1 MLASPS
7 CPGLVPGR
15 PYLQIDY
22 ARASWA
28 CDRMSSSALRCWLRL
43 LTYFRNDRPIPLPTH
58 RSLARIAGVSK
69 ASARKALCE
78 LQPLVAFCQ
87 PLLDEDEELETG
99 PESGGQKRTTE
110 AGGTSGGGQ
119 KRTSPRDLLAGNGQK
134 MTTPGSSMGISGQ
147 KMTAAGTAL
156 PGGEQTMLTPA
167 AAVGADGGQK
177 MTSTDTTGV
186 WPGQKM
192 TTPIDLDPVGEQKAL
207 TQVPIRGSGGQKMT
221 ALGGLN
227 AGGGQKMT
235 GVAPAEP
242 TCGQNL
248 TTPWSKSDQ
257 KRSENDQT
265 RSKNDHPSICIK
277 EVEKTGITP
286 PPTSSSAAQAGSTAS
301 RAEEEGGPFLENLSW
316 SEPSS
321 QANSLSNS
329 QQPLTGGNSPVTA
342 GPGGPARAGAGGPA
356 PGPVVVPDPNFDP
369 QSIPVDPRLFAVGAE
384 LIHFWCGKPGPR
396 TAMAFAVLQSELIQ
410 IAESPLGG
418 IEAVREQLVTGVQ
431 KGWAMV
437 KFRTWLSWR
446 QSQPQPVLVSDEELD
461 EGSLWPGLP
470 SFIRR
475 YRATYGRSCSDTEV
489 TCAYISHR
497 EKLLK
502 QANPTGQDLGPNA
515 WMHSA
520 HVPNP
525 TLPSASELAS
535 YAAEWQQSQA
545 SFRSALVQQGR
556 GA

>member
-69 ASARKALCE
+69 ASARKALSE
-78 LQPLVAFCQ
+78 LLPLVAFSQ
-87 PLLDEDEELETG
+87 PLLDEEEEQETG
-99 PESGGQKRTTE
+99 PESGGQKRT
-110 AGGTSGGGQ
+110 
-119 KRTSPRDLLAGNGQK
+119 SPSDLLAGNGQK
-134 MTTPGSSMGISGQ
+134 MTTPGGSMGISGQ
-147 KMTAAGTAL
+147 KMTAAKTAL
-156 PGGEQTMLTPA
+156 PEGEQKMHTPA

-177 MTSTDTTGV
+177 MTSTETTGV

-192 TTPIDLDPVGEQKAL
+192 TTPMERDPVGEQKAL

-221 ALGGLN
+221 ALVGLQ
-227 AGGGQKMT
+227 AVGGQKMT
-235 GVAPAEP
+235 GIAPAEP

-265 RSKNDHPSICIK
+265 RSKNDHPSISSK
-277 EVEKTGITP
+277 EVEKKGITP
-286 PPTSSSAAQAGSTAS
+286 PPTSSSAAQAGATAS
-301 RAEEEGGPFLENLSW
+301 RPEEEEGPFLENLTW
-316 SEPSS
+316 SEPSCRASS
-321 QANSLSNS
+321 QANS
-329 QQPLTGGNSPVTA
+329 QQPLTGGNSPAAAGSGPRAGAECDSA
-342 GPGGPARAGAGGPA
+342 GPGGA
-356 PGPVVVPDPNFDP
+356 PQGQVVVPDPNFDP
-369 QSIPVDPRLFAVGAE
+369 QSIPVDRRLFAVGAE

-437 KFRTWLSWR
+437 KFRTWHSWR
-446 QSQPQPVLVSDEELD
+446 QSQPQPVLVTDEELD

-475 YRATYGRSCSDTEV
+475 YRATYGKSCSDTEV

-502 QANPTGQDLGPNA
+502 QANPTGTDLGPNA

-520 HVPNP
+520 HTPNP
-525 TLPSASELAS
+525 TLPSASELAN
-535 YAAEWQQSQA
+535 YAAEWQQSQR
-545 SFRSALVQQGR
+545 SFRSALVQQGG

>member
-28 CDRMSSSALRCWLRL
+28 CDRLSSSALRCWLRL

-58 RSLARIAGVSK
+58 RRLARIAGVSK
-69 ASARKALCE
+69 ASARKALAE
-78 LQPLVAFCQ
+78 LLPLVAFSQ
-87 PLLDEDEELETG
+87 PLLEEEEELETA
-99 PESGGQKRTTE
+99 PDT
-110 AGGTSGGGQ
+110 GGQ
-119 KRTSPRDLLAGNGQK
+119 KRTSHGD
-134 MTTPGSSMGISGQ
+134 SVGISGQ
-147 KMTAAGTAL
+147 KMTAAATPL
-156 PGGEQTMLTPA
+156 SEGEQKMLTPA
-167 AAVGADGGQK
+167 AGVGANGGQK

-186 WPGQKM
+186 WAGQKV
-192 TTPIDLDPVGEQKAL
+192 TTTMAREPVGEQKAL
-207 TQVPIRGSGGQKMT
+207 TQVPLRGSGGQKMT

-242 TCGQNL
+242 TCGQNQ
-248 TTPWSKSDQ
+248 TTAWSNNDQ

-277 EVEKTGITP
+277 EVEKKGITP
-286 PPTSSSAAQAGSTAS
+286 PPTSPSAAQGGVTAS
-301 RAEEEGGPFLENLSW
+301 RAEEEEGPFLDNLIW
-316 SEPSS
+316 REASS
-321 QANSLSNS
+321 QANS
-329 QQPLTGGNSPVTA
+329 QQPLTGGNSPVA
-342 GPGGPARAGAGGPA
+342 AGQGPGAGEAATDEPA
-356 PGPVVVPDPNFDP
+356 PGPVVMPDPNFDP
-369 QSIPVDPRLFAVGAE
+369 HRIPVDRRLFEVGAE
-384 LIHFWCGKPGPR
+384 LMHFWCGKPGPR
-396 TAMAFAVLQSELIQ
+396 NAMAFAVLQSELIQ

-437 KFRTWLSWR
+437 KFRTWHSWR
-446 QSQPQPVLVSDEELD
+446 QSQPQPILVSDEELD

-475 YRATYGRSCSDTEV
+475 YRATYGKSCSDTEL

-502 QANPTGQDLGPNA
+502 QANPTGTDLGPNA

-520 HVPNP
+520 HVPNQA
-525 TLPSASELAS
+525 LPSATELAS
-535 YAAEWQQSQA
+535 YAAEWQQAQSGWRA
-545 SFRSALVQQGR
+545 ALSNLGR

>member
-28 CDRMSSSALRCWLRL
+28 CDRLSSSALRCWLRL

-58 RSLARIAGVSK
+58 RRLARIAGVSK
-69 ASARKALCE
+69 ASARKALSE
-78 LQPLVAFCQ
+78 LLPLVAFSQ
-87 PLLDEDEELETG
+87 PLLDEEEELETE
-99 PESGGQKRTTE
+99 PESGGQKRT
-110 AGGTSGGGQ
+110 
-119 KRTSPRDLLAGNGQK
+119 SPSDLLAGN
-134 MTTPGSSMGISGQ
+134 
-147 KMTAAGTAL
+147 
-156 PGGEQTMLTPA
+156 
-167 AAVGADGGQK
+167 GQK

-192 TTPIDLDPVGEQKAL
+192 TAPMERDPVSEQKAL
-207 TQVPIRGSGGQKMT
+207 TQVPFRGSGGQKMT
-221 ALGGLN
+221 ALGGLQ

-277 EVEKTGITP
+277 EVEKKGITP
-286 PPTSSSAAQAGSTAS
+286 PPTSPSAAQAGSTVS
-301 RAEEEGGPFLENLSW
+301 RAEEEGPFLDNLTW

-321 QANSLSNS
+321 QANS
-329 QQPLTGGNSPVTA
+329 QQPLTGGNSQVA
-342 GPGGPARAGAGGPA
+342 AFPGEA
-356 PGPVVVPDPNFDP
+356 PQGPVVVPDPNFDP
-369 QSIPVDPRLFAVGAE
+369 HRIPVDRRLFEVGAE
-384 LIHFWCGKPGPR
+384 LMHFWCGKPGPR
-396 TAMAFAVLQSELIQ
+396 NAMAFAVLQSELIQ

-437 KFRTWLSWR
+437 KFRTWHSWR
-446 QSQPQPVLVSDEELD
+446 QSQPQPVLVTDEELD

-475 YRATYGRSCSDTEV
+475 YRATYGKSCSDTEV

-502 QANPTGQDLGPNA
+502 QANPAGTDLGPNA

-525 TLPSASELAS
+525 TLASASELAS
-535 YAAEWQQSQA
+535 YAAEWQQSK
-545 SFRSALVQQGR
+545 SGWTTALSNLGR

>member
-28 CDRMSSSALRCWLRL
+28 CDRLSSSALRCWLRL

-58 RSLARIAGVSK
+58 RRLARIAGVSK
-69 ASARKALCE
+69 ASARKALSE
-78 LQPLVAFCQ
+78 LLPLVAFSQ
-87 PLLDEDEELETG
+87 PLLDEDEEQETG
-99 PESGGQKRTTE
+99 PDTGGQKRT
-110 AGGTSGGGQ
+110 GPS
-119 KRTSPRDLLAGNGQK
+119 DLLAGNGQK
-134 MTTPGSSMGISGQ
+134 MTSPGSSMGISGQ
-147 KMTAAGTAL
+147 KMTAAETAL
-156 PGGEQTMLTPA
+156 PEGEQKMLTPV
-167 AAVGADGGQK
+167 AAVDVDGGQK
-177 MTSTDTTGV
+177 MTSTVTTGV

-192 TTPIDLDPVGEQKAL
+192 TAPMERDPVGEQKAL
-207 TQVPIRGSGGQKMT
+207 TQAPFRGSGGQKMT
-221 ALGGLN
+221 ALGGLQ

-277 EVEKTGITP
+277 EVEKKGITP
-286 PPTSSSAAQAGSTAS
+286 PPTSPSAAQAGSTAS
-301 RAEEEGGPFLENLSW
+301 RAEEEGGPFLDNLTW

-321 QANSLSNS
+321 QANS
-329 QQPLTGGNSPVTA
+329 QQPLTGGNSQVA
-342 GPGGPARAGAGGPA
+342 AFPGEA
-356 PGPVVVPDPNFDP
+356 PQGPVVVPDPNFDP
-369 QSIPVDPRLFAVGAE
+369 HRIPVDRRLFEVGAE
-384 LIHFWCGKPGPR
+384 LMHFWCGKPGPR
-396 TAMAFAVLQSELIQ
+396 NAMAFAVLQSELIQ

-437 KFRTWLSWR
+437 KFRTWHSWR
-446 QSQPQPVLVSDEELD
+446 QSQPQPVLVTDEELD

-475 YRATYGRSCSDTEV
+475 YRATYGKSCSDTEV

-502 QANPTGQDLGPNA
+502 QANPAGTDLGPNA

-525 TLPSASELAS
+525 TLASASELAS
-535 YAAEWQQSQA
+535 YAAEWQQSQ
-545 SFRSALVQQGR
+545 SGWTTALSNLGR

>member
-69 ASARKALCE
+69 ASARKALSE
-78 LQPLVAFCQ
+78 LLPLVAFSQ
-87 PLLDEDEELETG
+87 PLLDEDEEQETG
-99 PESGGQKRTTE
+99 PDTGGQKRT
-110 AGGTSGGGQ
+110 GPS
-119 KRTSPRDLLAGNGQK
+119 DLLAGNGQK

-147 KMTAAGTAL
+147 KMTAAKTAL
-156 PGGEQTMLTPA
+156 PEGEQKMHTPA
-167 AAVGADGGQK
+167 AGVDADGGQK
-177 MTSTDTTGV
+177 MTSTETTGV

-192 TTPIDLDPVGEQKAL
+192 TTPMERDPVGEQKTL

-221 ALGGLN
+221 ALGGLQ

-235 GVAPAEP
+235 GIEP
-242 TCGQNL
+242 PELTCGQNL

-277 EVEKTGITP
+277 EVEKKGITP
-286 PPTSSSAAQAGSTAS
+286 PPTSSSAAQAGATAS
-301 RAEEEGGPFLENLSW
+301 RPEEEEGPFWENLSW
-316 SEPSS
+316 SEPNS
-321 QANSLSNS
+321 QTNS
-329 QQPLTGGNSPVTA
+329 QQPFTGGNRPTAA
-342 GPGGPARAGAGGPA
+342 GPGPRSGACELT
-356 PGPVVVPDPNFDP
+356 PGPVVVPDPNFNP
-369 QSIPVDPRLFAVGAE
+369 QSIPVDRRLFEVGAE

-446 QSQPQPVLVSDEELD
+446 QSQPQPVLVTDEELD

-475 YRATYGRSCSDTEV
+475 YRATYGKSCSDTEV

-502 QANPTGQDLGPNA
+502 QANPKGLDLGPNA

>member
-28 CDRMSSSALRCWLRL
+28 CDRLSSSALRCWLRL

-58 RSLARIAGVSK
+58 RRLARIAGVSK
-69 ASARKALCE
+69 ASARKALVE
-78 LQPLVAFCQ
+78 LLPLVAFSQ
-87 PLLDEDEELETG
+87 PLLEEEEELETA
-99 PESGGQKRTTE
+99 PNTGGQKRTTE
-110 AGGTSGGGQ
+110 AEGSSGGGQ
-119 KRTSPRDLLAGNGQK
+119 KRTSASDLPARN
-134 MTTPGSSMGISGQ
+134 GQ
-147 KMTAAGTAL
+147 KMTAAATPL
-156 PGGEQTMLTPA
+156 SEGEQKMLTPA
-167 AAVGADGGQK
+167 VAVDVDGGQK
-177 MTSTDTTGV
+177 MTSTGTTSV
-186 WPGQKM
+186 WAGQKV
-192 TTPIDLDPVGEQKAL
+192 TTTMERDPVGEQKGL
-207 TQVPIRGSGGQKMT
+207 TQVPFRGSGGQKMT

-242 TCGQNL
+242 TCCQNL

-257 KRSENDQT
+257 KRSENDQP

-277 EVEKTGITP
+277 EVEKKGITP
-286 PPTSSSAAQAGSTAS
+286 PPTSPSAAQGGSTAS
-301 RAEEEGGPFLENLSW
+301 RAEEEEGSFLDNLTW
-316 SEPSS
+316 NEASS
-321 QANSLSNS
+321 QANC
-329 QQPLTGGNSPVTA
+329 QEPLTGGNSPVAA
-342 GPGGPARAGAGGPA
+342 GQCPGAGSAATDEPGPA
-356 PGPVVVPDPNFDP
+356 PVVVPDPNFDP
-369 QSIPVDPRLFAVGAE
+369 HRIPVDRRLFEVGAE
-384 LIHFWCGKPGPR
+384 LMHFWCGKPGPR
-396 TAMAFAVLQSELIQ
+396 NAMAFAVLQSELIQ

-437 KFRTWLSWR
+437 KFRTWHSWR

-475 YRATYGRSCSDTEV
+475 YRATYGKSCSDTEL

-502 QANPTGQDLGPNA
+502 QANPTGTDLGPNA
-515 WMHSA
+515 WIHSA

-525 TLPSASELAS
+525 TLPSAVELAS
-535 YAAEWQQSQA
+535 YADEWQQSQSGWRA
-545 SFRSALVQQGR
+545 ALVKQDGR
-556 GA
+556 A

>member
-28 CDRMSSSALRCWLRL
+28 CDRLSSSALRCWLRL

-58 RSLARIAGVSK
+58 RRLARIAGVSK
-69 ASARKALCE
+69 ASARKALSE
-78 LQPLVAFCQ
+78 LLPLVAFSQ
-87 PLLDEDEELETG
+87 PLLDEDEEQETG
-99 PESGGQKRTTE
+99 PDTGGQKRT
-110 AGGTSGGGQ
+110 GPS
-119 KRTSPRDLLAGNGQK
+119 DLLAGNGQK
-134 MTTPGSSMGISGQ
+134 MT
-147 KMTAAGTAL
+147 AAGTPL
-156 PGGEQTMLTPA
+156 PEGEQKMLTPA
-167 AAVGADGGQK
+167 AAVGVDGGQK
-177 MTSTDTTGV
+177 MTSTVTTGV

-192 TTPIDLDPVGEQKAL
+192 TTPMERDPVGEQKAL
-207 TQVPIRGSGGQKMT
+207 TQAPFRGSGGQKMT
-221 ALGGLN
+221 ALGGLQ

-277 EVEKTGITP
+277 EVEKKGITP
-286 PPTSSSAAQAGSTAS
+286 PPTSPSAAQAGSTAS
-301 RAEEEGGPFLENLSW
+301 RAEEEEGPFLDNLTW

-321 QANSLSNS
+321 QANS
-329 QQPLTGGNSPVTA
+329 QQPLTGGKSPVA
-342 GPGGPARAGAGGPA
+342 ASPGEAPQGPL
-356 PGPVVVPDPNFDP
+356 VVPDPNFDP
-369 QSIPVDPRLFAVGAE
+369 HRIPVDRRLFEVGAE
-384 LIHFWCGKPGPR
+384 LMHFWCGKPGPR
-396 TAMAFAVLQSELIQ
+396 NALAFAVLQSELIQ

-437 KFRTWLSWR
+437 KFRTWHSWR
-446 QSQPQPVLVSDEELD
+446 QSQPQPVLVTDEELD

-475 YRATYGRSCSDTEV
+475 YRATYGKSCSDTEV

-502 QANPTGQDLGPNA
+502 QANPAGTDLGPNA

-520 HVPNP
+520 QVPNP
-525 TLPSASELAS
+525 TLASASELAS
-535 YAAEWQQSQA
+535 YAAEWQQSQ
-545 SFRSALVQQGR
+545 SGWTTALSNLGR

>member
-43 LTYFRNDRPIPLPTH
+43 LTYFRNDRPIPLPSH

-78 LQPLVAFCQ
+78 LLPLVAFCQ
-87 PLLDEDEELETG
+87 PLLDEDEEQETG
-99 PESGGQKRTTE
+99 PES
-110 AGGTSGGGQ
+110 GGQ

-134 MTTPGSSMGISGQ
+134 MTTPGGSMGISGQ

-156 PGGEQTMLTPA
+156 QEGEQTMLTPA
-167 AAVGADGGQK
+167 AGVGADGGQK

-192 TTPIDLDPVGEQKAL
+192 ATPIDLDPVGEQKAL
-207 TQVPIRGSGGQKMT
+207 TQVPIRGSGGQKIT
-221 ALGGLN
+221 ALGGLQG
-227 AGGGQKMT
+227 GGGQKMT
-235 GVAPAEP
+235 GISPAEP

-265 RSKNDHPSICIK
+265 RSKNDHPSISSK
-277 EVEKTGITP
+277 EVEKKGITP

-301 RAEEEGGPFLENLSW
+301 RAEEEGGPFWENLIW

-321 QANSLSNS
+321 QANS
-329 QQPLTGGNSPVTA
+329 QQPLTGGNSPA
-342 GPGGPARAGAGGPA
+342 APCPGGAAGAGAGGAP

-446 QSQPQPVLVSDEELD
+446 QSQPQPVLVTDEELD

-475 YRATYGRSCSDTEV
+475 YRATYGKSCSDVEV

-502 QANPTGQDLGPNA
+502 QANPKGLDLGPNA
-515 WMHSA
+515 WMHA
-520 HVPNP
+520 EHIPRP
-525 TLPSASELAS
+525 TQPSAADLAA
-535 YAAEWQQSQA
+535 YAADWQQSQ
-545 SFRSALVQQGR
+545 SGWKTALGNLAR

>member
-43 LTYFRNDRPIPLPTH
+43 LTYFRNDRPIPAQTT
-58 RSLARIAGVSK
+58 RSLARIAGVSQ
-69 ASARKALCE
+69 ASARKALAE
-78 LQPLVAFCQ
+78 LLPLVAFSM
-87 PLLDEDEELETG
+87 PDAEDELEEQGPDPAEQKELTPDPRKE
-99 PESGGQKRTTE
+99 GGDQKSLTCE
-110 AGGTSGGGQ
+110 QDSGGGEQ
-119 KRTSPRDLLAGNGQK
+119 KRLSNEGFETS
-134 MTTPGSSMGISGQ
+134 
-147 KMTAAGTAL
+147 
-156 PGGEQTMLTPA
+156 
-167 AAVGADGGQK
+167 
-177 MTSTDTTGV
+177 
-186 WPGQKM
+186 
-192 TTPIDLDPVGEQKAL
+192 GEQKVLSENPLCNWIAL
-207 TQVPIRGSGGQKMT
+207 ESPTGEQKT
-221 ALGGLN
+221 LTSHGAPG
-227 AGGGQKMT
+227 
-235 GVAPAEP
+235 PAE
-242 TCGQNL
+242 QKVL
-248 TTPWSKSDQ
+248 TPRAEKTQ
-257 KRSENDQT
+257 KRAEKTQQRAENA
-265 RSKNDHPSICIK
+265 HPSISSK
-277 EVEKTGITP
+277 EVEKKGITP
-286 PPTSSSAAQAGSTAS
+286 PPTSSSAAQAGATAS
-301 RAEEEGGPFLENLSW
+301 RPEEEGGPFLENLLW

-321 QANSLSNS
+321 QANS
-329 QQPLTGGNSPVTA
+329 QQPLTGGNSPVA
-342 GPGGPARAGAGGPA
+342 ASPGEA
-356 PGPVVVPDPNFDP
+356 PQGRVVPDPNFDP
-369 QSIPVDPRLFAVGAE
+369 HRIPVDRRLFEVGAE
-384 LIHFWCGKPGPR
+384 LMHFWCGKPGPR
-396 TAMAFAVLQSELIQ
+396 NAMAFAVLQSELIQ

-437 KFRTWLSWR
+437 KFRTWHSWR
-446 QSQPQPVLVSDEELD
+446 QSQPQPVLVTDEELD

-475 YRATYGRSCSDTEV
+475 YRATYGKSCSDTEV

-502 QANPTGQDLGPNA
+502 QANPTGTDLGPNA

-525 TLPSASELAS
+525 TLPSATELAS

-545 SFRSALVQQGR
+545 SFRSALVQQGG

>member
-28 CDRMSSSALRCWLRL
+28 CDRLSSSALRCWLRL

-58 RSLARIAGVSK
+58 RRLARIAGVSK
-69 ASARKALCE
+69 ASARKALSE
-78 LQPLVAFCQ
+78 LLPLVAFSQ

-99 PESGGQKRTTE
+99 PESGGQKRT
-110 AGGTSGGGQ
+110 
-119 KRTSPRDLLAGNGQK
+119 SPSDLLAGNGQK
-134 MTTPGSSMGISGQ
+134 MT
-147 KMTAAGTAL
+147 
-156 PGGEQTMLTPA
+156 
-167 AAVGADGGQK
+167 
-177 MTSTDTTGV
+177 
-186 WPGQKM
+186 
-192 TTPIDLDPVGEQKAL
+192 
-207 TQVPIRGSGGQKMT
+207 
-221 ALGGLN
+221 ALGGLQ

-277 EVEKTGITP
+277 EVEKKGITP
-286 PPTSSSAAQAGSTAS
+286 PPTSPSADQAGSTAS
-301 RAEEEGGPFLENLSW
+301 RAEEEEGPFLDNLTW

-321 QANSLSNS
+321 QANS
-329 QQPLTGGNSPVTA
+329 QQPLTGGNSQVA
-342 GPGGPARAGAGGPA
+342 AFPGEA
-356 PGPVVVPDPNFDP
+356 PQGPVVVPDPNFDP
-369 QSIPVDPRLFAVGAE
+369 HRIPVDRRLFEVGAE
-384 LIHFWCGKPGPR
+384 LMHFWCGKPGPR
-396 TAMAFAVLQSELIQ
+396 NAMAFAVLQSELIQ

-437 KFRTWLSWR
+437 KFRTWHSWR
-446 QSQPQPVLVSDEELD
+446 QSQPQPVLVTDEELD

-475 YRATYGRSCSDTEV
+475 YRATYGKSCSDTEV

-502 QANPTGQDLGPNA
+502 QANPAGTDLGPNA

-525 TLPSASELAS
+525 TLASASELAS
-535 YAAEWQQSQA
+535 YAAEWQQSQ
-545 SFRSALVQQGR
+545 SGWTTALSNLGR

>member
-43 LTYFRNDRPIPLPTH
+43 LTYFRNDRPIPAQTT
-58 RSLARIAGVSK
+58 RSLARIAGVSQ
-69 ASARKALCE
+69 ASARKALAE
-78 LQPLVAFCQ
+78 LLPLVAFSM
-87 PLLDEDEELETG
+87 PDAEDELEEQG
-99 PESGGQKRTTE
+99 PETTE
-110 AGGTSGGGQ
+110 QKPTEQKPLTPDPRKEGGEQNSLTCEQDSGGGEQ
-119 KRTSPRDLLAGNGQK
+119 KRLSNEGFETS
-134 MTTPGSSMGISGQ
+134 
-147 KMTAAGTAL
+147 
-156 PGGEQTMLTPA
+156 
-167 AAVGADGGQK
+167 
-177 MTSTDTTGV
+177 
-186 WPGQKM
+186 
-192 TTPIDLDPVGEQKAL
+192 GEQKVLSENPLCNWIAL
-207 TQVPIRGSGGQKMT
+207 ESPTGEQKT
-221 ALGGLN
+221 LTSHGAPG
-227 AGGGQKMT
+227 
-235 GVAPAEP
+235 PAE
-242 TCGQNL
+242 QKVL
-248 TTPWSKSDQ
+248 TPRAEKTQ
-257 KRSENDQT
+257 KRAEKTQQRAENA
-265 RSKNDHPSICIK
+265 HPSISSK
-277 EVEKTGITP
+277 EVEKKGITP
-286 PPTSSSAAQAGSTAS
+286 PPTSSSAAQAGATAS
-301 RAEEEGGPFLENLSW
+301 RSEEEEGPFLDNLTW

-321 QANSLSNS
+321 QANS
-329 QQPLTGGNSPVTA
+329 QQPLTGGNSPLA
-342 GPGGPARAGAGGPA
+342 AFPGEA
-356 PGPVVVPDPNFDP
+356 PQGPVVVPDPNFDP
-369 QSIPVDPRLFAVGAE
+369 HRIPVDRRLFEVGAE
-384 LIHFWCGKPGPR
+384 LMHFWCGKPGPR
-396 TAMAFAVLQSELIQ
+396 NAMAFAVLQSELIQ

-437 KFRTWLSWR
+437 KFRTWHSWR

-475 YRATYGRSCSDTEV
+475 YRATYGKSCSDTEV

-502 QANPTGQDLGPNA
+502 QANPGGQDLGPNA

-525 TLPSASELAS
+525 TLPSAMELAS

-545 SFRSALVQQGR
+545 SFRSALVHQGG

>member
-43 LTYFRNDRPIPLPTH
+43 LTYFRNDRPIPAQSS
-58 RSLARIAGVSK
+58 RSLARIAGVSQ
-69 ASARKALCE
+69 ASARKALAE
-78 LQPLVAFCQ
+78 LLPLVAFSM
-87 PLLDEDEELETG
+87 PDAEDELEEQGPDPAEQKELT
-99 PESGGQKRTTE
+99 PDPRKKGGEQKSLTCE
-110 AGGTSGGGQ
+110 QDSGGGEQ
-119 KRTSPRDLLAGNGQK
+119 KRLSHEGLETS
-134 MTTPGSSMGISGQ
+134 
-147 KMTAAGTAL
+147 
-156 PGGEQTMLTPA
+156 GEQKVLSENPLCKWIALENPTGEQKTLTSQSALGAAEQKMLTP
-167 AAVGADGGQK
+167 
-177 MTSTDTTGV
+177 
-186 WPGQKM
+186 
-192 TTPIDLDPVGEQKAL
+192 
-207 TQVPIRGSGGQKMT
+207 R
-221 ALGGLN
+221 
-227 AGGGQKMT
+227 
-235 GVAPAEP
+235 AEK
-242 TCGQNL
+242 T
-248 TTPWSKSDQ
+248 Q
-257 KRSENDQT
+257 KRAESTQQRAENA
-265 RSKNDHPSICIK
+265 HPSISSK
-277 EVEKTGITP
+277 EVAKKRITP
-286 PPTSSSAAQAGSTAS
+286 PPTSSSAAQAGAKAS
-301 RAEEEGGPFLENLSW
+301 RPEEEEGPFLENLTW

-321 QANSLSNS
+321 RASSQANS
-329 QQPLTGGNSPVTA
+329 QQPLTGGNSQVAA
-342 GPGGPARAGAGGPA
+342 GPGEA
-356 PGPVVVPDPNFDP
+356 PQGQVVVPDPNFNP
-369 QSIPVDPRLFAVGAE
+369 QSIPVDRRLFEVGAE

-437 KFRTWLSWR
+437 KFRTWHSWR
-446 QSQPQPVLVSDEELD
+446 QSQPQPVLVTDEELD

-475 YRATYGRSCSDTEV
+475 YRATYGKSCSDTEV

-502 QANPTGQDLGPNA
+502 QANPGGQDLGPNA

-525 TLPSASELAS
+525 TLPSAAELAS
-535 YAAEWQQSQA
+535 YSAEWQQSQA
-545 SFRSALVQQGR
+545 SFRSALVQQGW

>member
-28 CDRMSSSALRCWLRL
+28 CDRLSSSALRCWLRL
-43 LTYFRNDRPIPLPTH
+43 LTYFRNDRPIPAQTT
-58 RSLARIAGVSK
+58 RSLARIAGVSQ
-69 ASARKALCE
+69 ASARKALAE
-78 LQPLVAFCQ
+78 LLPLVAFSM
-87 PLLDEDEELETG
+87 PDAEDELEGQG
-99 PESGGQKRTTE
+99 PDPTEQKPLTPDQIKEGGEQKSLTCE
-110 AGGTSGGGQ
+110 QDSGGGEQ
-119 KRTSPRDLLAGNGQK
+119 KRLSHEGLEK
-134 MTTPGSSMGISGQ
+134 S
-147 KMTAAGTAL
+147 
-156 PGGEQTMLTPA
+156 
-167 AAVGADGGQK
+167 
-177 MTSTDTTGV
+177 
-186 WPGQKM
+186 
-192 TTPIDLDPVGEQKAL
+192 GEQKVLSENSLCNRVLVEGPMGEQKTL
-207 TQVPIRGSGGQKMT
+207 TSQS
-221 ALGGLN
+221 ALG
-227 AGGGQKMT
+227 
-235 GVAPAEP
+235 PAE
-242 TCGQNL
+242 QKVL
-248 TTPWSKSDQ
+248 TPRAEKTQ
-257 KRSENDQT
+257 KRAESTQQRAEKT
-265 RSKNDHPSICIK
+265 HPSISSK
-277 EVEKTGITP
+277 EVEKKGITP
-286 PPTSSSAAQAGSTAS
+286 PPTSSSVAQAGATAS
-301 RAEEEGGPFLENLSW
+301 RAEEEEGPFLENLSW

-321 QANSLSNS
+321 RANS
-329 QQPLTGGNSPVTA
+329 QQPLTGGNSPAAA
-342 GPGGPARAGAGGPA
+342 GQGPRAGAGGA
-356 PGPVVVPDPNFDP
+356 TPGPVVVPDPNFDP
-369 QSIPVDPRLFAVGAE
+369 HRIPVDRRLFEVGAE

-437 KFRTWLSWR
+437 KFRTWHSWR
-446 QSQPQPVLVSDEELD
+446 QSQPQPILVSDEELD

-475 YRATYGRSCSDTEV
+475 YRATYGKSCSDTEV

-502 QANPTGQDLGPNA
+502 QANPTGTDLGPNA

-525 TLPSASELAS
+525 TLPSATELAS

>member
-69 ASARKALCE
+69 ASARKALSE
-78 LQPLVAFCQ
+78 LLPLVAFSQ
-87 PLLDEDEELETG
+87 PLLDEEEELETG
-99 PESGGQKRTTE
+99 PESGAQKRTTE
-110 AGGTSGGGQ
+110 ADGSSGGGQ

-134 MTTPGSSMGISGQ
+134 MT
-147 KMTAAGTAL
+147 AAGTAL
-156 PGGEQTMLTPA
+156 PEGEQKMLTPA
-167 AAVGADGGQK
+167 AAVGGEGGQK
-177 MTSTDTTGV
+177 MTSTETTGV
-186 WPGQKM
+186 WPGQIM
-192 TTPIDLDPVGEQKAL
+192 TTPMERDPVGEQNAL

-221 ALGGLN
+221 AFGGLQ

-242 TCGQNL
+242 PCGQNL

-265 RSKNDHPSICIK
+265 RSKNDHPSISSK
-277 EVEKTGITP
+277 EVEKKGITP
-286 PPTSSSAAQAGSTAS
+286 PPTSSSAAQAGATAS
-301 RAEEEGGPFLENLSW
+301 RPEEEGGPFLENLLW

-321 QANSLSNS
+321 QTNS
-329 QQPLTGGNSPVTA
+329 QQPLTGGNSPTAA
-342 GPGGPARAGAGGPA
+342 GPGGA
-356 PGPVVVPDPNFDP
+356 PLGQVVVPDPNFDP
-369 QSIPVDPRLFAVGAE
+369 HRIPVDRRLFEVGAE

-437 KFRTWLSWR
+437 KFRTWHSWR

-475 YRATYGRSCSDTEV
+475 YRATYGKSCSDTEV

-525 TLPSASELAS
+525 TLPSATELAS
-535 YAAEWQQSQA
+535 YAADWQQSQA

>member
-43 LTYFRNDRPIPLPTH
+43 LTYFRNDRPIPAQSS
-58 RSLARIAGVSK
+58 RSLARIAGVSQ
-69 ASARKALCE
+69 ASARKALAE
-78 LQPLVAFCQ
+78 LLPLVAFSM
-87 PLLDEDEELETG
+87 PDAEDELEGQG
-99 PESGGQKRTTE
+99 PDPTEQKPLTPDQIKEGGEQKSLTCE
-110 AGGTSGGGQ
+110 QDSGGGEQ
-119 KRTSPRDLLAGNGQK
+119 KRLSHEGFETS
-134 MTTPGSSMGISGQ
+134 
-147 KMTAAGTAL
+147 
-156 PGGEQTMLTPA
+156 
-167 AAVGADGGQK
+167 
-177 MTSTDTTGV
+177 
-186 WPGQKM
+186 
-192 TTPIDLDPVGEQKAL
+192 GEQKAL
-207 TQVPIRGSGGQKMT
+207 SENPLCNWIALESPTGEQKT
-221 ALGGLN
+221 LTSQRALG
-227 AGGGQKMT
+227 
-235 GVAPAEP
+235 PAE
-242 TCGQNL
+242 QKVL
-248 TTPWSKSDQ
+248 TPRAEKTQ
-257 KRSENDQT
+257 KRAESTQQRAENA
-265 RSKNDHPSICIK
+265 HPSISSK
-277 EVEKTGITP
+277 EVEKKGITP

-301 RAEEEGGPFLENLSW
+301 RSEEEEGPFLDNLSW
-316 SEPSS
+316 REPNSHASS
-321 QANSLSNS
+321 QTNS

-342 GPGGPARAGAGGPA
+342 CPGGAAGAGGPA
-356 PGPVVVPDPNFDP
+356 PAPVVVPDPNFDP
-369 QSIPVDPRLFAVGAE
+369 HFDPHRIPVDRRLFEVGAE

-410 IAESPLGG
+410 IVESPLGG

-446 QSQPQPVLVSDEELD
+446 QSQPQPVLVTDEELD

-475 YRATYGRSCSDTEV
+475 YRATYGKSCSDTEV

-545 SFRSALVQQGR
+545 SFRSALVQQGG